1 MPDALIAQ
9 LAANQVRV
17 QTAFR
22 HDAAAL
28 ARSYAPGKWTARQLL
43 LHIADLESMFLDR
56 LRRGLADHKPLLLAL
71 DPDRWTARL
80 GGGFRD
86 LTPAAGLFNASRT
99 AYMELASSIADEE
112 WKRTAVHTEYGLFT
126 VRQLVEKALWHADH
140 HLAQV
145 EAAVAGR
152 PWVKA

>member
-9 LAANQVRV
+9 LTANQLRV
-17 QTAFR
+17 QQAFR

-28 ARSYAPGKWTARQLL
+28 AQSYAPGKWTARQLL
-43 LHIADLESMFLDR
+43 LHIADLESLFLDR
-56 LRRGLADHKPLLLAL
+56 LRRALADHKPLLLAL

-86 LTPAAGLFNASRT
+86 LALAEGLFNASRT
-99 AYMELASSIADEE
+99 AYTELASSITDEE
-112 WKRTAVHTEYGLFT
+112 WKRTAVHTEYGMFT
-126 VRQLVEKALWHADH
+126 VRQLVEKAMWHADH
-140 HLAQV
+140 HLSQV

-152 PWVKA
+152 PWVKS